1 MPTPSCINAQP
12 VPHPNATSH
21 LGQRRRIHRNAQLQA
36 ANLICSWLDTSPSWI
51 AQATTCSWLPCLPVP
66 QSWTQLSFWLLA
78 INRALSHK
86 PLSIWLL
93 LKSWSSNTL
102 LSCRTKST
110 WLFVRQALLK
120 DNTKI
125 SRSSF
130 LVQSLKMPPS
140 SPFPH
145 KWSTMLM
152 LS

>member
-1 MPTPSCINAQP
+1 MPTPSCINVQP
-12 VPHPNATSH
+12 ALHPNATSH
-21 LGQRRRIHRNAQLQA
+21 LGQRRRIPPNAQLQA

-51 AQATTCSWLPCLPVP
+51 AQATTCSWLPWLPVP
-66 QSWTQLSFWLLA
+66 QSWTQLFFWLLV
-78 INRALSHK
+78 INLALSLK

-102 LSCRTKST
+102 LSYKTKST
-110 WLFVRQALLK
+110 WLFVKQALLK
-120 DNTKI
+120 DSTKI
-125 SRSSF
+125 LRSSF

-140 SPFPH
+140 SPYPP